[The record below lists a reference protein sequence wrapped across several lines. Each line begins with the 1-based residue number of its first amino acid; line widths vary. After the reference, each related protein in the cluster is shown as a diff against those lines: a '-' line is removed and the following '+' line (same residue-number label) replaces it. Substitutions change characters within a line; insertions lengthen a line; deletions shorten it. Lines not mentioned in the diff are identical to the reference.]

1 MSRYII
7 KDIIADDARRDA
19 FITSNIKTALA
30 VPIFSNST
38 TPTCVLSFYSM
49 VRSDSE
55 TFILKF
61 LQQAL
66 RTLWAGL
73 DNIEPHESIGPK
85 LWKGVSAADL
95 GEMAADT
102 EMQKAFYTKKR
113 PYQMIANTNSYNN
126 NEVKIQVCSVN

>member
-1 MSRYII
+1 
-7 KDIIADDARRDA
+7 
-19 FITSNIKTALA
+19 
-30 VPIFSNST
+30 
-38 TPTCVLSFYSM
+38 M

-73 DNIEPHESIGPK
+73 DNVVPHESIGK
-85 LWKGVSAADL
+85 TLWKGVAPADL

-102 EMQKAFYTKKR
+102 EMQKAFYKKKR
-113 PYQMIANTNSYNN
+113 PYDMIASYNN
-126 NEVKIQVCSVN
+126 SSSISNNNQIGGMGGVSDKNYSTVIGTILEL